1 MNLESNTH
9 SWDGESITVENYDLE
24 VFCTRRLH
32 QAQALRRVPEPGPA
46 SIKLQDDDESTLE
59 VGKKQVEAS
68 CQQIIIMALG
78 LF

>member
-46 SIKLQDDDESTLE
+46 SIKLQDDDEIHFGG
-59 VGKKQVEAS
+59 GKEAS
-68 CQQIIIMALG
+68 G
-78 LF
+78 G